1 MEKPAS
7 SDIIYNNLL
16 DRIINLELEPG
27 CKISENKIAE
37 EYKVSRSVVRN
48 SIARLAQIGFLDVY
62 PQRGTYVTL
71 IDLEYIKT
79 ALLIRISVEKEMLYR
94 FMKKEDKSSVIK
106 KMEENIEQQ
115 KKFYDAKE
123 YLLDFKRLD
132 EQFHEYIMLSVETK
146 NILRLIN
153 EHLLH
158 ISRWR
163 NVYIKS
169 GYKISRLIDEHDTIL
184 KHIKDNNLE
193 KALDSMSHHID
204 TVSYVIKSS
213 DEYKHYFRN

>member
-48 SIARLAQIGFLDVY
+48 SIARLAQLGFLDVY

-132 EQFHEYIMLSVETK
+132 EQFHEYLMLSVETK